1 MSPLAHRTIAKQ
13 FEFRSPAGKL
23 ERKELNMSGY
33 RCMQIHRRQIS
44 TLLVGAMVWLA
55 ACASLAAQPETGSE
69 FATVRTASGQ
79 VRGKISNDGT
89 VEVFKGIPYAAPPVG
104 ELRFKAP
111 RPAASWSGV
120 RDALEAGSPCP
131 QTGRLAS
138 TNEDCLHLNVWAPHR
153 AKKGKL
159 PVMVFIHGG
168 GQRVSAAHEHNAD
181 WLVTRGKPVVYV
193 AMNHRLNIFAFYA
206 HKELTAEDPQL
217 GSGNYAALDQIQALR
232 WVRDNIANFGG
243 DPKNVTIFGE
253 SGGAQA
259 TCLLMTSPIARGLFH
274 KAISQSAPCQ
284 WQYFPSLTAS
294 EAKGADIAT
303 QLGCKEPNPL
313 PCLRSLPASA
323 ILAKESGATTD
334 TAAAQPAW
342 GGGIFPLSMREAF
355 ASGQINR
362 VPLMQ
367 GSNRDEAAFQ
377 LAPRYDGRGNPVTA
391 EQYPTI
397 LKDFLGQSRV
407 AAVME
412 QYPLAAYQSPTYALI
427 AVLSDSGMI
436 TNNRIGHCN
445 LHLASQLASP
455 HVPAYAYEFA
465 DRTAPYPA
473 PIWDAPGNLVAAAHT
488 KDLSYLFHLSELTPD
503 QRKISDAMIGYW
515 TNFAT
520 TGNPN
525 GKGLPAWPE
534 FKQDKQMVMKFE
546 STSIAADA
554 DYYSRHKCKF
564 WAEQGFG
571 NLSGP
576 YPTPTMAGPA
586 YQ

>member
-1 MSPLAHRTIAKQ
+1 
-13 FEFRSPAGKL
+13 
-23 ERKELNMSGY
+23 MSGNPVSQW
-33 RCMQIHRRQIS
+33 MGAGWIALALGAVLTMVSFS
-44 TLLVGAMVWLA
+44 TGA
-55 ACASLAAQPETGSE
+55 ASPSADSE
-69 FATVRTASGQ
+69 FVSVRTTSGMT
-79 VRGKISNDGT
+79 RGKISSDKT

-104 ELRFKAP
+104 DLRFRSP
-111 RPAASWSGV
+111 RPPESWSGT
-120 RDALEAGSPCP
+120 RDAFESGSPCP
-131 QTGRLAS
+131 QSGRLAS
-138 TNEDCLHLNVWAPHR
+138 TNEDCLYLNVWAPHR
-153 AKKGKL
+153 AKKKL

-168 GQRVSAAHEHNAD
+168 GQRVSAANEHSGD
-181 WLVTRGKPVVYV
+181 WIVTRGQPVVYV

-232 WVRDNIANFGG
+232 WVRDNIASFGG

-259 TCLLMTSPIARGLFH
+259 VCLLMTSPVARGLFH
-274 KAISQSAPCQ
+274 KAISESAPCQ

-294 EAKGADIAT
+294 EAKGADIAA

-313 PCLRSLPASA
+313 PCLRALPASA
-323 ILAKESGATTD
+323 ILAKESGATSD

-342 GGGIFPLSMREAF
+342 GGGVIPLPMREAF

-362 VPLMQ
+362 VPMIQ

-377 LAPRYDGRGNPVTA
+377 LAPRFDGRGNPVTA
-391 EQYPTI
+391 EQYPTV

-412 QYPLAAYQSPTYALI
+412 QYPLSAYQTPTYALI
-427 AVLSDSGMI
+427 AALSDAGMI
-436 TNNRIGHCN
+436 TNNRIGLCN
-445 LHLASQLASP
+445 LHLAAQIASP
-455 HVPAYAYEFA
+455 HVPMFTYEFA

-488 KDLSYLFHLSELTPD
+488 KELSYLFNLRELTPA
-503 QRKISDAMIGYW
+503 QRKISDMMIGYW

-520 TGNPN
+520 KGNPN
-525 GKGLPAWPE
+525 GKGLPEWPVY
-534 FKQDKQMVMKFE
+534 KPTRQMVMKFE
-546 STSIAADA
+546 SDGAAADA
-554 DYYSRHKCKF
+554 DFYARHKCKF
-564 WAEQGFG
+564 WAEQGFSS
-571 NLSGP
+571 LAGP
-576 YPTPTMAGPA
+576 YPTPTASGPV